1 MFPGG
6 FGGFFAPGAAGA
18 GGAPG
23 AGFGA
28 AAPHLL

>member
-6 FGGFFAPGAAGA
+6 FGGFFAPGADGA